1 MSILTHSYL
10 DGLNDQQLRAVQ
22 KTAGPMLV
30 LAGAGT
36 GKTRVVTCR
45 IAHLIA
51 CGVAPRNILAVTFTK
66 KAAKEMRIRAEELLD
81 GKSIGITVCTFH
93 SLGYR
98 ILCENDTRVGD
109 NGCVNVLTSREQRNL
124 VGSLLES
131 VDLGGWFDVP
141 GVLSAIGRIKNGIA
155 TESGPSSHE
164 RDATLERIVAEYE
177 RVLEEKQTVDFDD
190 LLRIPLQM
198 LRESRRLR
206 ELYRR
211 RWSFIL
217 IDEYQDTNDIQ
228 HALVQ
233 LLIGEAQNICVV
245 GDDDQSIYGFRGATS
260 ERILSFENEFPGATR
275 ITLDQSYRSHKEIL
289 DLANSVIE
297 GASFRHQKSLHSL
310 RGNGGSVVQRQAVD
324 AEAEAAAIAD
334 AIQQRKRCHDARW
347 SDIAVLF
354 RVQSDA
360 RILKDTL
367 KARDIPHSSAVPSA
381 GSDDGVSIMTLHRSK
396 GLEFP
401 TVFLPAVEE
410 DTIPHFHAVRSG
422 QSGIEEERRLLYVG
436 VTRAQRELVLSSC
449 LRRRGRPRQVSRFLT
464 EIGLG

>member
-1 MSILTHSYL
+1 
-10 DGLNDQQLRAVQ
+10 VQ
-22 KTAGPMLV
+22 KTAGPLLV

-51 CGVAPRNILAVTFTK
+51 SGVGPRNILAVTFTK
-66 KAAKEMRIRAEELLD
+66 KAAKEMRDRVAELLD
-81 GKSIGITVCTFH
+81 GRSNGITVCTFH

-98 ILCENDTRVGD
+98 LLCENEIRVGAD
-109 NGCVNVLTSREQRNL
+109 GHVNVLTSREQRDL
-124 VGSLLES
+124 VRDVLES
-131 VDLGGWFDVP
+131 VDLKGWFDIT
-141 GVLSAIGRIKNGIA
+141 GALRSISRAKNGI
-155 TESGPSSHE
+155 TTDSSPMSNE
-164 RDATLERIVAEYE
+164 NGATLARIVAEYQRVMEE
-177 RVLEEKQTVDFDD
+177 RQAVDFDD
-190 LLRIPLQM
+190 LLLIPLRM

-211 RWSFIL
+211 RWPFIL

-233 LLIGEAQNICVV
+233 LLIGEEQNICVV
-245 GDDDQSIYGFRGATS
+245 GDDDQSIYGFRGAMA
-260 ERILSFENEFPGATR
+260 ERILGFENEFPGATL

-289 DLANSVIE
+289 DLANLVID
-297 GASFRHQKSLHSL
+297 GASVRHQKSLQSL
-310 RGNGGSVVQRQAVD
+310 RGDGGIVVRKQAVD
-324 AEAEAAAIAD
+324 AQEESVAIAD
-334 AIQQRKRCHDARW
+334 AIQQRKLCPGVRW

-360 RILKDTL
+360 RILKETL
-367 KARDIPHSSAVPSA
+367 KARDIPHQSAVTNGDSA
-381 GSDDGVSIMTLHRSK
+381 DSVSIMTLHRSK

-401 TVFLPAVEE
+401 TVFLPAIEE
-410 DTIPHFHAVRSG
+410 DTIPHFHAVRNG
-422 QSGIEEERRLLYVG
+422 RSGIEEERRLLYVG

-449 LRRRGRPRQVSRFLT
+449 LRRRGRPRRVSRFLT